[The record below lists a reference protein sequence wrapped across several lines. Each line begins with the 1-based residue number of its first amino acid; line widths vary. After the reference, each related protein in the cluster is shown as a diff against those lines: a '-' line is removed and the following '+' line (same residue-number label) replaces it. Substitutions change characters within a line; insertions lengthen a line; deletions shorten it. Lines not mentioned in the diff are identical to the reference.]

1 MTKKTLTQSI
11 RATSLLIVGQLATKG
26 NLSIRKIAS
35 TVNRSKSA
43 VHRHLRRQKIR
54 NAHPESMFWETEVGE
69 AWLRRMMLATLYIF
83 GLDCHVGADKLA
95 QFFKLIRIDTHVGV
109 SPSALRQQLRHMENL
124 LPLFQQQCENSASVQ
139 PRTIVAAMDETFFG
153 DFLILVLM
161 DLSSGYLFLEEI
173 SDDRRFDTW
182 YKKAIPR
189 LKALGIEV
197 NHAVSDRAKALIKL
211 AITGFDCQSGA
222 DLFHVQQDISK
233 WLGAVIGR
241 RHEQAKA
248 QLETAAALLQ
258 KKTDNNLAELVQV
271 VDAERVY
278 QQIKETRAA
287 YHENLA
293 GISEEVHP
301 FSFEPKKINR
311 AELVISRLER
321 RAQAFEKI
329 AQSQAITDLKQT
341 MNKFRNQVNDLAA
354 NVETWWLWVMEIL
367 TGLSVDEATENW
379 LIYSLLPTVYWHQQ
393 LHKTQNPKQ
402 REKYRQAWQQAAQH
416 LQANAFTVT
425 LSECELQRWLEWA
438 EWMARNFHRSSSAVE
453 GRNGYLSQMYHN
465 GRGLTEKRLR
475 ALTVIHNYGL
485 KRVDGTTAAM
495 RLFGQTFPDLFSW
508 LMAEMGDL
516 PLPRKG
522 KKRIDRNPLF
532 LKSVPA

>member
-1 MTKKTLTQSI
+1 MT
-11 RATSLLIVGQLATKG
+11 
-26 NLSIRKIAS
+26 
-35 TVNRSKSA
+35 
-43 VHRHLRRQKIR
+43 
-54 NAHPESMFWETEVGE
+54 
-69 AWLRRMMLATLYIF
+69 LATLYIF

-109 SPSALRQQLRHMENL
+109 SPSALRQQLRNMENL

-173 SDDRRFDTW
+173 SEDRRFDTW

-341 MNKFRNQVNDLAA
+341 MNKFRNQVNDLAG
-354 NVETWWLWVMEIL
+354 NVETWWRWVMEIL

-416 LQANAFTVT
+416 L
-425 LSECELQRWLEWA
+425 
-438 EWMARNFHRSSSAVE
+438 
-453 GRNGYLSQMYHN
+453 
-465 GRGLTEKRLR
+465 
-475 ALTVIHNYGL
+475 
-485 KRVDGTTAAM
+485 
-495 RLFGQTFPDLFSW
+495 
-508 LMAEMGDL
+508 
-516 PLPRKG
+516 
-522 KKRIDRNPLF
+522 
-532 LKSVPA
+532 